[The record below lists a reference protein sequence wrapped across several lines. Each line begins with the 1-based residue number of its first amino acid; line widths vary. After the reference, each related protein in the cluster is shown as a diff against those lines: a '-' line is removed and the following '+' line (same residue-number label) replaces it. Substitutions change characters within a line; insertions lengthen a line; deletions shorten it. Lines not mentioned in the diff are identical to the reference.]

1 MRDRIYIAGFL
12 IAAGLLLYFG
22 RNLIGR
28 SALVAWSLA
37 FAGTTAVAVLGMALY
52 RVQHELRASRHELAR
67 KEAELNFALEVQR
80 ALFPRKF
87 PADGGLEFSGVC
99 VPASGISG
107 DYFDVIQ
114 VSGRRIAF
122 VLADISGKGI
132 SAAILMSNSHAVLR
146 MLAHAGHPPREV
158 CGQLNHHLYAIT
170 EASRFATMFYAEWSA
185 DECRL
190 RFVNAGHNPPL
201 LVKAQGTERLEAGG
215 PPLGVLRDFEFPE
228 GAATL
233 EAGDLLVLY
242 SDGIT
247 EAGAAKGNDFGE
259 ARLSS
264 VVMAHRNK
272 TLGEIQEQVLHAVRK
287 HSGEEQ
293 EDDRTL
299 LLVRATRSVAE
310 AK

>member
-1 MRDRIYIAGFL
+1 MPFSSALSCLDPIRIQIPIDTDRTLGIASVMTVRPLGRTSFITSGMAYLIRCAQTVPWMTDFELKGAISLLSHPFPKGHMERQGQPGVLPFAAHSCRFREPAASFFVFRLGWHFGAKPNSSCEELPPSLKLVRTMRNRIYFAGFL
-12 IAAGLLLYFG
+12 VAAGLLLYFG

-80 ALFPRKF
+80 ALFPKKF

-114 VSGRRIAF
+114 VSGGRIAF

-158 CGQLNHHLYAIT
+158 CGQLNHH
-170 EASRFATMFYAEWSA
+170 
-185 DECRL
+185 
-190 RFVNAGHNPPL
+190 
-201 LVKAQGTERLEAGG
+201 
-215 PPLGVLRDFEFPE
+215 
-228 GAATL
+228 
-233 EAGDLLVLY
+233 
-242 SDGIT
+242 
-247 EAGAAKGNDFGE
+247 
-259 ARLSS
+259 
-264 VVMAHRNK
+264 
-272 TLGEIQEQVLHAVRK
+272 
-287 HSGEEQ
+287 
-293 EDDRTL
+293 
-299 LLVRATRSVAE
+299 
-310 AK
+310 

>member
-1 MRDRIYIAGFL
+1 MRERIYFVGFL
-12 IAAGLLLYFG
+12 VASGLLLYFG

-28 SALVAWSLA
+28 SALVNWGLA
-37 FAGTTAVAVLGMALY
+37 FAGTTAVGVLGMALY
-52 RVQHELRASRHELAR
+52 RVQLELRASRHELAR

-87 PADGGLEFSGVC
+87 PANGGLEFSGVC

-114 VSGRRIAF
+114 VSGGRIAF
-122 VLADISGKGI
+122 VLSDISGKGI
-132 SAAILMSNSHAVLR
+132 SAAVLMSNSHAMLR
-146 MLAHAGHPPREV
+146 MLANAGHPPAEV
-158 CGQLNHHLYAIT
+158 CTQLNRHLYTIT

-185 DECRL
+185 GERRL

-201 LVKAQGTERLEAGG
+201 LLSAKGTERLEAGG
-215 PPLGVLRDFEFPE
+215 PPLGVLQDFDFPV

-233 EAGDLLVLY
+233 ESGDLLVLY

-247 EAGAAKGNDFGE
+247 EAGVGKGNDFGE
-259 ARLSS
+259 ARLSAI
-264 VVMAHRNK
+264 VAAHREK
-272 TLGEIQEQVLHAVRK
+272 PLGEIQEQVLREVRK
-287 HSGEEQ
+287 HAGEEQ

-299 LLVRATRSVAE
+299 LLVRATGPARE
-310 AK
+310 AG